1 MPIPS
6 DEGIPSL
13 GDLLGDAGG
22 EDNRRGHIG
31 TGRSVWSVSFIW
43 LNQTNQIDQMN
54 QTDQILER
62 YKQAR
67 HDDSTTL

>member
-13 GDLLGDAGG
+13 GDLLGDTGG
-22 EDNRRGHIG
+22 GIIAVVI
-31 TGRSVWSVSFIW
+31 SVPEGLSGLSRVYW
-43 LNQTNQIDQMN
+43 LNQTNQMN
-54 QTDQILER
+54 QTDQTLER
-62 YKQAR
+62 YTQAR